1 MNKGKKKK
9 IDILNQRLR
18 KLRQQ
23 LAGVKTQFDDPD
35 EVEQLERQIHDAL
48 AELEKLKNA

>member
-1 MNKGKKKK
+1 MNKGIKKK
-9 IDILNQRLR
+9 IDVLNQRLR

-23 LAGVKTQFDDPD
+23 LAGVKTQVDDPA
-35 EVEQLERQIHDAL
+35 EVEPLERQIHDAL